1 MGDDKIQELLL
12 QLVQD
17 MSFLKAKLSN
27 IEEQKLSS
35 RIDNLEAQNREHER
49 TIRSLEK
56 RNDSMEE
63 FIRNNM
69 NDSRKQQISVF
80 ISIGLAV
87 FSAVLSLIINLLYG
101 EDKMAIKIQLIID
114 EYKEELA
121 KLMNEN
127 ILLRAQVK
135 QLQNDLEEFKK
146 LLQNMHIE
154 I

>member
-69 NDSRKQQISVF
+69 NDNRKQQISVF
-80 ISIGLAV
+80 ISLGLAV
-87 FSAVLSLIINLLYG
+87 FSAVLSLIINL
-101 EDKMAIKIQLIID
+101 
-114 EYKEELA
+114 
-121 KLMNEN
+121 
-127 ILLRAQVK
+127 
-135 QLQNDLEEFKK
+135 F
-146 LLQNMHIE
+146 
-154 I
+154 

>member
-1 MGDDKIQELLL
+1 MGEDKIQELLL

-80 ISIGLAV
+80 ISLRLAV
-87 FSAVLSLIINLLYG
+87 FSAVLSLIINL
-101 EDKMAIKIQLIID
+101 
-114 EYKEELA
+114 
-121 KLMNEN
+121 
-127 ILLRAQVK
+127 
-135 QLQNDLEEFKK
+135 F
-146 LLQNMHIE
+146 
-154 I
+154 

>member
-1 MGDDKIQELLL
+1 MGEDKIQELLL

-56 RNDSMEE
+56 RNDGMEE
-63 FIRNNM
+63 FVRTNM

-80 ISIGLAV
+80 ISLGLAV
-87 FSAVLSLIINLLYG
+87 FSAILSLIINL
-101 EDKMAIKIQLIID
+101 
-114 EYKEELA
+114 
-121 KLMNEN
+121 
-127 ILLRAQVK
+127 
-135 QLQNDLEEFKK
+135 F
-146 LLQNMHIE
+146 
-154 I
+154 